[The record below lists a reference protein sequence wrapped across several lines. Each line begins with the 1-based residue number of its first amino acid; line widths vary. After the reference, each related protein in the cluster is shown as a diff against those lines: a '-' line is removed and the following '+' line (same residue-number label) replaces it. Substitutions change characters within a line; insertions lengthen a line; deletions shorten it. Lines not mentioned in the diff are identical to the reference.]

1 MWELLLNSGTIAQHT
16 SQHILFLRFNKIN
29 GGAFHSFLFKQP
41 KPEHHKASLQ
51 QNRKT
56 LIIAW
61 SGFILFGWSHESSF
75 WTVADHHLSVVVQWG
90 VIWSRQWQRLLITAR
105 LDHNKGHQKQSRPMQ
120 FVGIALR
127 HLSPLICGH
136 NSSLQTSFCWDFYF
150 HWQTW
155 IDEQLRRFSVAWESL
170 TQVQHLMVS
179 TRISWLQNR
188 NLI

>member
-90 VIWSRQWQRLLITAR
+90 VIWSRQWQRLLIADW
-105 LDHNKGHQKQSRPMQ
+105 LHHNKGHQKQSGAVQCINCLTPSSPHPPPE
-120 FVGIALR
+120 
-127 HLSPLICGH
+127 HLLLPFNAIYAILSFKTRSVDLTDLLI
-136 NSSLQTSFCWDFYF
+136 T
-150 HWQTW
+150 
-155 IDEQLRRFSVAWESL
+155 I
-170 TQVQHLMVS
+170 
-179 TRISWLQNR
+179 
-188 NLI
+188 